1 MKEILRYSGCFV
13 CGENNDCGLK
23 AKFYFKDGK
32 ATTEYITHQ
41 RYAGYQDVFHGGIT
55 STLLDEVMIKAL
67 LAEDIFAMTVEM
79 TVKFHKL
86 VKIGEK
92 LLFEGE
98 LEKRKGRLL
107 VTKGTA
113 KTATGE
119 TVASASG
126 KYLVVDE
133 KLKIE
138 LQKSLETEDSE

>member
-13 CGENNDCGLK
+13 CGENNDCGLQ
-23 AKFYFKDGK
+23 AKFYFKNGK
-32 ATTEYITHQ
+32 ATTEYVTHK

-92 LLFEGE
+92 LFFEGE

-107 VTKGTA
+107 ITRGSA
-113 KTATGE
+113 KTANGE
-119 TVASASG
+119 IVASAAG
-126 KYLVVDE
+126 KYLIVDE
-133 KLKIE
+133 NLKSV
-138 LQKSLETEDSE
+138 LQKSLESGE